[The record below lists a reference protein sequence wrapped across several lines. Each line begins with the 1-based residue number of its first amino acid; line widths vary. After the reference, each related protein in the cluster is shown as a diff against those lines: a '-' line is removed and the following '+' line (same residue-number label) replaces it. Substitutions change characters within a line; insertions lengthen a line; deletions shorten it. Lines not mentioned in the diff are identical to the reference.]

1 MSQMRTLLHI
11 GMAKAGSSALQDS
24 LAGSHKA
31 LAARGVLYP
40 RRLGGTSY
48 SNHSLLLP
56 AVFDWRGSRSL
67 QFSPEERGPSLEP
80 ASRAF
85 LDALRAEI
93 AATAPRALVLSS
105 EHLFRVLPDGGIRAA
120 AGAAR
125 RVRRDADG
133 DRLPAPALRALS
145 LAACSSTSRPRTR

>member
-105 EHLFRVLPDGGIRAA
+105 EHLFRVLPDGGSE
-120 AGAAR
+120 
-125 RVRRDADG
+125 
-133 DRLPAPALRALS
+133 RLPALLAGFGGRPTVIAYLRRPPS
-145 LAACSSTSRPRTR
+145 TISRACSSTSRPRTR